1 MAMRPHLS
9 LHKDSDFYTLG
20 ICIPDLT
27 ENNRKVTQTG
37 PLPISISNQMILI
50 EIELDEDNSPEPFEV
65 LQSVPFLI
73 PTEIGL
79 DIFSRIWVK
88 MSYKDHFDNPAVLN
102 TYTRFDLATDDEAN
116 VCTLGPF
123 ICLIKPQSPSDHY
136 TLNSVILDENA
147 GTDSFSI
154 SSGPISGQ
162 VEVDHVLSSGSGNIQ
177 QGQNTDIVT
186 SGSNELVITV
196 NHGPVG
202 GGSSKRKAKTST
214 KLASNHP
221 TG

>member
-1 MAMRPHLS
+1 MRPHLS
-9 LHKDSDFYTLG
+9 LHKDGNFYTLG
-20 ICIPDLT
+20 VCIPNLT

-37 PLPISISNQMILI
+37 PLSTSISNQMILI
-50 EIELDEDNSPEPFEV
+50 EIELEEGTPPEPFEV
-65 LQSVPFLI
+65 LQSSPFQI
-73 PTEIGL
+73 SGGL
-79 DIFSRIWVK
+79 DQYSRILVK
-88 MSYKDHFDNPAVLN
+88 MSYEDGQGNSAVLN
-102 TYTRFDLATDDEAN
+102 TFTRFDLATDKDED
-116 VCTLGPF
+116 VCTKGPF
-123 ICLIKPQSPSDHY
+123 ICLISPQGSADHF

-154 SSGPISGQ
+154 SSGPTSGQ
-162 VEVDHVLSSGSGNIQ
+162 VEVDHVLSSGNADIQ

-186 SGSNELVITV
+186 PGINELVVTV

-202 GGSSKRKAKTST
+202 GGSSKRKAKSST